1 MALNDLSASRFVR
14 ISEKASKELH
24 SPQAPIVLCPKTE
37 DADRLLPGIAPEL
50 NRIGV
55 MMPYTP
61 IHWLLFF
68 EAMGRP
74 EDPDWYKK
82 ECDLVLVMTSANA
95 GGEPLVIGNDEAVQK
110 LDGIADLF

>member
-82 ECDLVLVMTSANA
+82 RMRSSPRYDECKCRRRAA
-95 GGEPLVIGNDEAVQK
+95 RYRQ
-110 LDGIADLF
+110 